1 MPFLFF
7 LLGATFSL
15 SPASGMYGVGEEF
28 DIDLNVQTEDSITSV
43 RAYLNYDPSLLQVV
57 EIQSNKD
64 AFPYWWEQESMDG
77 IIKLQASVPTPGF
90 QGEETIANIKFEV
103 MGVGSA
109 QLAYDFSSLALNAQ
123 DENILDIP
131 SSSEARFTLSGQTL
145 SFSSF
150 PVIGIGLLVFFG
162 LIAGALYFR
171 KRRKK

>member
-15 SPASGMYGVGEEF
+15 SPTTGTYEVSEEF
-28 DIDLNVQTEDSITSV
+28 NIDLKVKAEDSVTSV
-43 RAYLNYDPSLLQVV
+43 RAYLTFDPSLLRVI

-64 AFPYWWEQESMDG
+64 AFPYWWEQESLKG
-77 IIKLQASVPTPGF
+77 IVKLQASAPAPGF

-103 MGVGSA
+103 IGAGSA
-109 QLAYDFSSLALNAQ
+109 LLAYDSSSLALNAQ

-131 SSSEARFTLSGQTL
+131 SSGQARFTLSGQAL

-150 PVIGIGLLVFFG
+150 PVIGIGLLIFFG

-171 KRRKK
+171 KRRK

>member
-28 DIDLNVQTEDSITSV
+28 DIDLKVQAEESITSV
-43 RAYLNYDPSLLQVV
+43 KAYLNYDPSLLQVIG
-57 EIQSNKD
+57 IQSNKD
-64 AFPYWWEQESMDG
+64 GFPYWWEEEGADG
-77 IIKLQASVPTPGF
+77 IIKLQASIPSPGF

-103 MGVGSA
+103 TRAGSV

-131 SSSEARFTLSGQTL
+131 SSSQARFTLSGQV
-145 SFSSF
+145 SSF
-150 PVIGIGLLVFFG
+150 FSLPIIGIGLLVFFG
-162 LIAGALYFR
+162 LIAGALYLR
-171 KRRKK
+171 KRRKE